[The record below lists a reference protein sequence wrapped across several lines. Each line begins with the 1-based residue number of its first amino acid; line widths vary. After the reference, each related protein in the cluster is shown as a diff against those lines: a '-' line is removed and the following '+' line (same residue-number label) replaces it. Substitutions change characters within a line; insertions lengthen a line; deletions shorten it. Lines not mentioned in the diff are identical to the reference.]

1 MATNEAPP
9 KIKRDY
15 PRTAKLEDGS
25 TATLRLMTKRDAKAI
40 LDFARDLPADDLLFL
55 RSDIT
60 EADNVDEWVRNVEA
74 GRTVSVIAEVNGQVA
89 GYGSLHYNEV
99 TWQRHL
105 GEIRIQ
111 VGSRYRSQGLG
122 RRLAAEIFAIARDL
136 GLRKITAQMTPDQ
149 KGAIATFERL
159 GFQPEA
165 LLQDFVMDRSGRT
178 RDLVVMAHD
187 VEGFTDRVN

>member
-1 MATNEAPP
+1 MNDTRSKVE
-9 KIKRDY
+9 RDY
-15 PRTAKLEDGS
+15 PRTLTLEDNS
-25 TATLRLMTKRDAKAI
+25 AATLRLMTKKDAAAI
-40 LDFARDLPADDLLFL
+40 VAFAQGLPADDLLFL

-60 EADNVDEWVRNVEA
+60 DPAVVAAWVENLEE
-74 GRTVSVIAEVNGQVA
+74 GRTVTVLAEANGELA
-89 GYGSLHYNEV
+89 GYASLHYNEV

-111 VGSRYRSQGLG
+111 VGRRYRSQGLG

-149 KGAIATFERL
+149 RGAIATFERL

-165 LLQDFVMDRSGRT
+165 LLPDFVIDRSGRT
-178 RDLVVMAHD
+178 RDLMIMGHD
-187 VEGFTDRVN
+187 VDGFTDRVS

>member
-1 MATNEAPP
+1 MATNEAPA

-15 PRTAKLEDGS
+15 PRSVKLEDGS
-25 TATLRLMTKRDAKAI
+25 TATLRLMTRRDAKAI
-40 LDFARDLPADDLLFL
+40 LTFARDLPADDLLFL

-60 EADNVDEWVRNVEA
+60 EADNVDEWLRNVEA
-74 GRTVSVIAEVNGQVA
+74 GRTVSVIAEVEGQTA

-122 RRLAAEIFAIARDL
+122 RRLAAEIFAVARDL

-149 KGAIATFERL
+149 KGAIATFERP
-159 GFQPEA
+159 GFQSEA
-165 LLQDFVMDRSGRT
+165 LLQDFVMDRAGRT
-178 RDLVVMAHD
+178 RDLMIMAHD
-187 VEGFTDRVN
+187 VEGFTDRVS